1 MEIIEILAYAP
12 KNMAQFINFCLKGD
26 RDEHGQPRVATSGGG
41 LKTGVFDWLN
51 GLVPVVREVHFF
63 TTPDAS
69 PVSMFVAV
77 VKGPA
82 GNPEPGHATRPW
94 MTDIAGFQEFVL
106 PWLNLPR
113 DGQFGTV
120 PGFPDVAQLR
130 AAILPVQPRAD
141 LDQAFRTRQSE
152 VNSIPFNR
160 VSGGQDAVRAA
171 FRGDPGT
178 DLKAVLDEIAKLK

>member
-1 MEIIEILAYAP
+1 
-12 KNMAQFINFCLKGD
+12 
-26 RDEHGQPRVATSGGG
+26 
-41 LKTGVFDWLN
+41 
-51 GLVPVVREVHFF
+51 
-63 TTPDAS
+63 
-69 PVSMFVAV
+69 
-77 VKGPA
+77 
-82 GNPEPGHATRPW
+82 